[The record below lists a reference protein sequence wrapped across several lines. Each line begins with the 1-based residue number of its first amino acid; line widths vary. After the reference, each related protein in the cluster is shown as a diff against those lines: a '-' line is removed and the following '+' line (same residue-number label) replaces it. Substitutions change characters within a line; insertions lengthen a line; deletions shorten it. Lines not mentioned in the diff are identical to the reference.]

1 MKKTPSMTAGKK
13 NPKKSNYPKA
23 SPKFKIKKK
32 KKKGIH
38 TPKMLKQLVDSSS
51 WKEQWRFRGLSN
63 GGDWK
68 DISLCRKEQ

>member
-13 NPKKSNYPKA
+13 TQKNPTTQNS
-23 SPKFKIKKK
+23 KFKIQKKK
-32 KKKGIH
+32 RQGIH